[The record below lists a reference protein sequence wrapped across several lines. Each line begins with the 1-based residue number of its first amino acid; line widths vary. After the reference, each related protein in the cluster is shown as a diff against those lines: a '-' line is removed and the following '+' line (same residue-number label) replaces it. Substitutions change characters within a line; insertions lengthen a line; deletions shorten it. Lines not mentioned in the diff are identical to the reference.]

1 MSIEESKIRLNT
13 DGSSRGAT
21 LLPTIMFCLEE
32 GAKLQH
38 HAATAENP
46 YVADKSGV
54 ETCALISPITVED
67 ILKRF
72 LLPEDIT
79 AGKNSLWDSKN
90 SVGLDLI
97 SPERYAEHSKERA
110 LSKEKIEETA

>member
-54 ETCALISPITVED
+54 
-67 ILKRF
+67 
-72 LLPEDIT
+72 
-79 AGKNSLWDSKN
+79 
-90 SVGLDLI
+90 
-97 SPERYAEHSKERA
+97 
-110 LSKEKIEETA
+110 